1 MATRDTNT
9 MYDRQWWIA
18 QLDQDEKRLKDEW
31 WTSADQIIKKY
42 KGKKVNNGDKQY
54 LLNIFWANIGV
65 MKAALYAKLPR
76 PMVERVWKDQGDN
89 TGRVAALILQ
99 RCLSYDLMKNNSPM
113 DVAFKLAIE
122 DRLIP
127 GLGCVWLRYRVE
139 TQEVTMPTGDEKNPV
154 KFEVISEECV
164 DTDYVTWRDVVYP
177 SSRTWGEVWYVGR
190 KIYLSKTEA
199 KTRFNM
205 KFDDEEESTPSDQ
218 SKILPKNFVKG
229 KVCVYELW
237 CKKNK
242 KVYWLC
248 REATDFFEKKDD
260 FLKVEDFF
268 PCPKFLMAT
277 HTTDD
282 FLPRPDYTMSKDQYQ
297 QLDELNTRCVILE
310 KALRVVGVYDK
321 KNAEVGRI
329 LTDARENDMIPV
341 EKWAVLAEQKGLAGA
356 VDWFPIEM
364 IANVLE
370 KLTVQKSEKIN
381 EIYELTGIAD
391 IMRGATNARE
401 TLGAQQLKSQY
412 ASVRLQYQQMEVSTF
427 VREALIIKADII
439 CKHFQDE
446 TILKISN
453 IMSTPDAQ
461 YVPQALQLL
470 RDSELTEYKIDINEE
485 GLALPD
491 YNQEKQTRIEFL
503 TTVGQFLSQA
513 APITQSMP
521 GALPY
526 LVQIVRWVAAGMRGS
541 NEIQGVLDQAI
552 QALQQNPPQPQGA
565 QHPPPDPTK
574 LQQEQIKQQAETQR
588 IPLKGKV
595 DMAVDKNKADLELRN
610 KLAGTHQQAGVDL
623 SAKAL
628 EAQNAANLA
637 VQQQFH
643 ELQQD
648 HHKDVRAAVMQDRD
662 HAHEMDL
669 AAEQAAQAQPPA
681 QG

>member
-1 MATRDTNT
+1 MAQKQV
-9 MYDRQWWIA
+9 MYDRNWWIA
-18 QLDQDEKRLKDEW
+18 QLDQDEKRLKDDW

-42 KGKKVNNGDKQY
+42 KGKKVSNGDRQY
-54 LLNIFWANIGV
+54 LYNIFWANVGV
-65 MKAALYAKLPR
+65 LKAALYAKLPR
-76 PMVERVWKDQGDN
+76 PMVERTWKDQGDN
-89 TGRVAALILQ
+89 VGRVAALILQ

-113 DVAFKLAIE
+113 DASFKLAIE
-122 DRLIP
+122 DVLIP
-127 GLGCVWLRYRVE
+127 GLGCVWLRYDASTHE
-139 TQEVTMPTGDEKNPV
+139 ITMPGGDPKNPV
-154 KFEVISEECV
+154 KFEVISEESV
-164 DTDYVTWRDVVYP
+164 DCDYVGWRDVVFP
-177 SSRTWGEVWYVGR
+177 SARIWTEVWYVGR
-190 KIYLSKTEA
+190 KIYLSKAEA
-199 KTRFNM
+199 KARFGM

-229 KVCVYELW
+229 KVCVYEIW
-237 CKKNK
+237 CKKTK

-248 REATDFFEKKDD
+248 REATEFFEKKDD
-260 FLKVEDFF
+260 FLKVEGFY
-268 PCPKFLMAT
+268 PCPKFLMST

-282 FLPRPDYTMSKDQYQ
+282 FLPRPDYTMAKDQYDE
-297 QLDELNTRCVILE
+297 LNELNTRCVILE

-321 KNAEVGRI
+321 KNAEVSRI

-341 EKWAVLAEQKGLAGA
+341 EKWAVLAEQNGLKGV

-370 KLTVQKSEKIN
+370 KLTVQKTEKVN

-412 ASVRLQYQQMEVSTF
+412 ASVRLQYKQMDVSTF
-427 VREALIIKADII
+427 VREALIIKANII
-439 CKHFQDE
+439 CRHFQDE
-446 TILKISN
+446 TIMKMSN
-453 IMSTPDAQ
+453 IMSTPDAP

-470 RDSELTEYKIDINEE
+470 RDSELTDYKIDINEE

-513 APITQSMP
+513 APITESMP

-552 QALQQNPPQPQGA
+552 QSLQQNPPQPKGA
-565 QHPPPDPTK
+565 DHPPPDPTK
-574 LQQEQIKQQAETQR
+574 IQAEQIKQQAETQR
-588 IPLKGKV
+588 VGLKAQADNQV
-595 DMAVDKNKADLELRN
+595 NTTKANLDLRN
-610 KLAGTHQQAGVDL
+610 KLAVQHAANRGDL
-623 SAKAL
+623 QGKAL
-628 EAQNAANLA
+628 EDQNAAQLA
-637 VQQQFH
+637 VQQAYH
-643 ELQQD
+643 ALEQD
-648 HHKDVRAAVMQDRD
+648 HHKDVRAAVMQERD
-662 HAHEMDL
+662 HAHELDM
-669 AAEQAAQAQPPA
+669 AAEQAKQAQMPA